1 MSRAGQASMHRALF
15 IALPLAGIVALG
27 AYAYYQNQG
36 PNPVKG
42 EAPSAAP
49 PGNAGAKAP
58 GPPAGAPVAVEVAAV
73 KTARLQEDA
82 AAIGTLRSNESVV
95 VRPEISGR
103 ITQINFVEGAAVQ
116 KGQLL
121 IALDASVNAA
131 EVQQAKA
138 NLALAESNFNRT
150 TELEREKFVS
160 SNAKDQ
166 ALNQLR
172 VAQATLALAEARLA
186 KMQIRAPFAGVIGIR
201 QVSVGD
207 YVKEGQDLVTLEDIS
222 SLKVDFRLPELLLAD
237 LKRGQTVE
245 VASDALPGRS
255 YAATLEAIDP
265 LVDQNGRAV
274 ILRGRLKNTDGQ
286 LRPGMFVR
294 TRVILAERPRALTVP
309 EEALIP
315 VGAEQYVYRVVDG
328 KAQRVKVRTGLRRA
342 AQVEITEG
350 LQADDVVVTAGQ
362 LRLRDGAPVAVGG
375 APATAGAGAAL
386 PGKAPNASKEGS

>member
-1 MSRAGQASMHRALF
+1 MSAADRASIRRALF
-15 IALPLAGIVALG
+15 VALPLAGVVALG
-27 AYAYYQNQG
+27 AYAYYQNHGPAAVQG
-36 PNPVKG
+36 SAPKG
-42 EAPSAAP
+42 A
-49 PGNAGAKAP
+49 AGAQGAG
-58 GPPAGAPVAVEVAAV
+58 GPPPGAPVAVEVAAV

-103 ITQINFVEGAAVQ
+103 ISRINFIEGRPVE

-121 IALDASVNAA
+121 VALDASVHAA

-138 NLALAESNFNRT
+138 NLALADTNFNRV

-160 SNAKDQ
+160 PNAKDQ
-166 ALNQLR
+166 ALNALR
-172 VAQATLALAEARLA
+172 VAQATLALADARLA
-186 KMQIRAPFAGVIGIR
+186 KTEIRAPFAGVIGIR

-222 SLKVDFRLPELLLAD
+222 ALKVDFRLPELLLTD

-245 VASDALPGRS
+245 VASDALPGRT
-255 YAATLEAIDP
+255 YAATLDAIDP
-265 LVDQNGRAV
+265 LIDQNGRAL
-274 ILRGRLKNTDGQ
+274 ILRARLRNTEGQ

-315 VGAEQYVYRVVDG
+315 VGADQYVFRVTAD
-328 KAQRVKVRTGLRRA
+328 KAARVKVKTGLRRDT
-342 AQVEITEG
+342 QVEITEG
-350 LQADDVVVTAGQ
+350 LQAGDVVVTAGQ
-362 LRLRDGAPVAVGG
+362 LKLR
-375 APATAGAGAAL
+375 
-386 PGKAPNASKEGS
+386 

>member
-1 MSRAGQASMHRALF
+1 MRRALA
-15 IALPLAGIVALG
+15 IALPLAGLVALG
-27 AYAYYQNQG
+27 AYAYYQNHGPAPVQG
-36 PNPVKG
+36 G
-42 EAPSAAP
+42 APQGAASAQA
-49 PGNAGAKAP
+49 AG
-58 GPPAGAPVAVEVAAV
+58 GPPPGAPVAVEVAAV

-103 ITQINFVEGAAVQ
+103 ISRLNFVEGRPVE

-121 IALDASVNAA
+121 VALDASVHAA

-138 NLALAESNFNRT
+138 NLALADTNFNRV

-160 SNAKDQ
+160 MNAKDQ
-166 ALNQLR
+166 ALNALR
-172 VAQATLALAEARLA
+172 VAQATLALADARLA
-186 KMQIRAPFAGVIGIR
+186 KTEIRAPFAGVIGIR

-222 SLKVDFRLPELLLAD
+222 ALKVDFRLPELLLTD

-245 VASDALPGRS
+245 VASDALPGRT
-255 YAATLEAIDP
+255 YAATLDAIDP
-265 LVDQNGRAV
+265 LIDQNGRALV
-274 ILRGRLKNTDGQ
+274 LRARLRNTDGQ

-315 VGAEQYVYRVVDG
+315 VGADQYVFRVTAD
-328 KAQRVKVRTGLRRA
+328 KAARVKVKTGLRRDT
-342 AQVEITEG
+342 QVEITEG
-350 LQADDVVVTAGQ
+350 LQAGDVVVTAGQ
-362 LRLRDGAPVAVGG
+362 LKLRDGATVRIGATPE
-375 APATAGAGAAL
+375 APAAAGT
-386 PGKAPNASKEGS
+386 PGKAAGKQGT